1 MNFCSRCVYPHT
13 AVNLDVD
20 EQNICSSCHTFEEI
34 KKITK
39 KEWKTRENKLI
50 EIIENNKK
58 NNKNEYDCII
68 PVGGGKDSYYQ
79 THKIIDLGFNPL
91 LITYYANN
99 YLPEGQINL
108 DNMKLNFNCDH
119 YIFYPN
125 VESLKKINLAAF
137 KMMGDMNWHAHAGI
151 HIIPANMALK
161 LNINIFI
168 YGEIAWDVSGMYSH
182 HDFVEFNK
190 RNIIEHDMR
199 GFTRDDFIGK
209 ENITLKDLSWCKLP
223 SDEEFEK
230 YNLRG
235 LYLGNFIPWDPV
247 KQTEFIKKKY
257 KWVESKDGFE
267 RTYKKASNLDD
278 MHENG
283 IHDYLKWI
291 KFGYGRCS
299 DHASKDIRM
308 GYFNRSKGI
317 EYVKKYDHVKPKK
330 DLKRWLEYVNISEDE
345 FDRIA
350 DKFRDERVWSV
361 IDNKWHKMDIDGEF
375 RSYGY
380 CNLNN
385 EEKKKYEKNKN

>member
-1 MNFCSRCVYPHT
+1 MSDKSYEKKVLEDSEKETSRDELEQEVRK
-13 AVNLDVD
+13 DVAAYL
-20 EQNICSSCHTFEEI
+20 IKGTGRYSEEI
-34 KKITK
+34 QK
-39 KEWKTRENKLI
+39 
-50 EIIENNKK
+50 
-58 NNKNEYDCII
+58 
-68 PVGGGKDSYYQ
+68 Q
-79 THKIIDLGFNPL
+79 
-91 LITYYANN
+91 
-99 YLPEGQINL
+99 Q
-108 DNMKLNFNCDH
+108 
-119 YIFYPN
+119 
-125 VESLKKINLAAF
+125 
-137 KMMGDMNWHAHAGI
+137 
-151 HIIPANMALK
+151 
-161 LNINIFI
+161 
-168 YGEIAWDVSGMYSH
+168 
-182 HDFVEFNK
+182 
-190 RNIIEHDMR
+190 
-199 GFTRDDFIGK
+199 
-209 ENITLKDLSWCKLP
+209 
-223 SDEEFEK
+223 DEEFEK
-230 YNLRG
+230 HNLRG